1 MPLGPG
7 FGAEVKGANLIDVAS
22 SDAAYR
28 RVRAAFEEH
37 SLLLFRGQ
45 KVCDDLQAA
54 FSRAFGPLE
63 IVKTGSVGAGT
74 FYSRLD
80 NLAPDGAV
88 LPDGHR
94 QALTARANQ
103 LWHTDSSF
111 KATPALASVLSGR
124 TLPKLGGETEFVS
137 MRLAWERLPSGRQ
150 AQLRDLVVRHS
161 YAASRDQIDPELMT
175 QAERDELPPARWRM
189 TWGNPAND
197 RRALYLASHAYAVE
211 GLGDQ
216 EGKALLAASS
226 PLPRDPNPYT
236 ATRGKRA
243 TSSCGTIAPPCIG
256 VAPGPLARRA
266 SWSARPCKRSKRTAC
281 LNSERRVEGRSE
293 ARERQGLSDSTSV
306 HARLVGQPPSPS
318 FYPTSRKRGEE
329 MLGRSSPFSRA
340 HSIALS

>member
-37 SLLLFRGQ
+37 SLLLFRRQ
-45 KVCDDLQAA
+45 KVSDDLQAA
-54 FSRAFGPLE
+54 FTRAFGPLE

-88 LPDGHR
+88 VPDSHR

-137 MRLAWERLPSGRQ
+137 MRLAWERLPSARQ

-175 QAERDELPPARWRM
+175 PAERDELPPARWRM
-189 TWGNPAND
+189 TWRNPAND

-216 EGKALLAASS
+216 EGKALLADLIAA
-226 PLPRDPNPYT
+226 
-236 ATRGKRA
+236 ATRPESIYRHTWRA
-243 TSSCGTIAPPCIG
+243 GD
-256 VAPGPLARRA
+256 VLMWDNRA
-266 SWSARPCKRSKRTAC
+266 SMHRGRPWPA
-281 LNSERRVEGRSE
+281 GE
-293 ARERQGLSDSTSV
+293 ARVMVRTTVQAIEADGLSE
-306 HARLVGQPPSPS
+306 L
-318 FYPTSRKRGEE
+318 
-329 MLGRSSPFSRA
+329 RA
-340 HSIALS
+340 AP

>member
-22 SDAAYR
+22 SDSAYR

-45 KVCDDLQAA
+45 KVSDDLQAA

-88 LPDGHR
+88 VPDGHR

-137 MRLAWERLPSGRQ
+137 MRLAWERLPSARQ

-175 QAERDELPPARWRM
+175 PAERDELPPARWRM
-189 TWGNPAND
+189 TWRNPAND

-216 EGKALLAASS
+216 EGKALLAGLIAA
-226 PLPRDPNPYT
+226 
-236 ATRGKRA
+236 ATRPESIYRHAWQAGDVLMWDNRA
-243 TSSCGTIAPPCIG
+243 TMHRG
-256 VAPGPLARRA
+256 
-266 SWSARPCKRSKRTAC
+266 RPWPA
-281 LNSERRVEGRSE
+281 GE
-293 ARERQGLSDSTSV
+293 ARVMVRTTVQAIEADGLSE
-306 HARLVGQPPSPS
+306 L
-318 FYPTSRKRGEE
+318 
-329 MLGRSSPFSRA
+329 RA
-340 HSIALS
+340 AP